1 MYRSSNP
8 CSNARS
14 GFIHFVFSRMWDL
27 GGQSQYRQL
36 WERYCFGMQAIVY
49 IVDSADADLFEEAR
63 KELHSLLSK
72 TRLANIPLL
81 LLANKSD
88 LENAEKVETIVK
100 MMELDKLKDRE
111 VAYYSISCKNS
122 VNIDITL
129 QWLIAHSK
137 K

>member
-1 MYRSSNP
+1 MIP
-8 CSNARS
+8 TV
-14 GFIHFVFSRMWDL
+14 GFNMRKYQKGNVAIKIWDL

-49 IVDSADADLFEEAR
+49 VVDSADSELFDEAK
-63 KELHSLLSK
+63 KELHALLSK
-72 TRLANIPLL
+72 TRLTGIPLL
-81 LLANKSD
+81 LLANKND
-88 LENAEKVETIVK
+88 LENAQDVEMVVKV
-100 MMELDKLKDRE
+100 MELDKLKDRE

-122 VNIDITL
+122 VNIDMTL